1 MKPLIIAVVLF
12 FLSAL
17 LFFVVPHH
25 RRQENSFNA
34 CTLSEIYGQFFHNIP
49 EIISPRLPLFL
60 LLACAGIVAA
70 FYPVIFVLLAHWLL
84 PTSGQNGRLIFLLS
98 GLLAAAGAFANF
110 IAIIVSHLSLGFG
123 TSTSSRDETPFIWI
137 IPLFQMLFAAAS
149 IAISSADSG
158 TGRSVSA
165 WPGPPPRP
173 GATNDPAGTVCAIV
187 IVVLG
192 SANDERFSQ
201 EVPV

>member
-1 MKPLIIAVVLF
+1 MKPLIIAIVLF

-25 RRQENSFNA
+25 QRRENSFNA
-34 CTLSEIYGQFFHNIP
+34 CTLSEIYGQFFHDIP

-70 FYPVIFVLLAHWLL
+70 FYPVIFALLAHWLL
-84 PTSGQNGRLIFLLS
+84 PTSGQNGRVIFLLG

-123 TSTSSRDETPFIWI
+123 ASTSSRDQTPFIWI
-137 IPLFQMLFAAAS
+137 IPSFQMLFAAAS
-149 IAISSADSG
+149 IAVGSSAHVAAW
-158 TGRSVSA
+158 TCRLLGR
-165 WPGPPPRP
+165 
-173 GATNDPAGTVCAIV
+173 
-187 IVVLG
+187 
-192 SANDERFSQ
+192 
-201 EVPV
+201 